1 MSRTALLLAALFV
14 LSPAAVATADDPA
27 STGVDAAK
35 LPADQKP
42 RYALFEQKCSK
53 CHAAS
58 RATAAKFGASE
69 WKRYMKRMIRRPNAG
84 ISEPEADEILEF
96 LKFHSESQGL

>member
-14 LSPAAVATADDPA
+14 LAPVAIATADDPPT
-27 STGVDAAK
+27 TGVDVAK
-35 LPADQKP
+35 LPAAQKP

-53 CHAAS
+53 CHSAS
-58 RATAAKFGASE
+58 RATHAKFGAAE

-84 ISEPEADEILEF
+84 ISEPEADDIFEF